1 MTTGYIVMGVCGA
14 GKSTIAKMLADR
26 LGWQFFDAD
35 DFHPP
40 ANISKLKHGIPLNDE
55 DRRPWL
61 EDLGKML
68 KFEIA
73 SGRHPV
79 LACSAL
85 KRRYREMLRTVGDGI
100 KIVYLYGS
108 QEFIME
114 RLQARKG
121 HFMPP
126 SLLETQLD
134 ALEDPSGEP
143 DVISV
148 DISLAAEDAIEFILE
163 KSSTP

>member
-40 ANISKLKHGIPLNDE
+40 ANISKLKHGIPLNDD

-61 EDLGKML
+61 ESLGKML

-73 SGRHPV
+73 AGRHPV

-85 KRRYREMLRTVGDGI
+85 KRRYREMLRTNGDGI
-100 KIVYLYGS
+100 KIVYLHGS
-108 QEFIME
+108 QEFIMA

-121 HFMPP
+121 HFMSP
-126 SLLETQLD
+126 SLLTSQIE

-143 DVISV
+143 DVITV
-148 DISLAAEDAIEFILE
+148 DISESPEEVIESILE
-163 KSSTP
+163 KSSTH

>member
-1 MTTGYIVMGVCGA
+1 MTTGYIVMGVCGV

-40 ANISKLKHGIPLNDE
+40 ANISKLKHAIPLTDE

-61 EDLGKML
+61 ESLGKML
-68 KFEIA
+68 NFEIA
-73 SGRHPV
+73 AGRHPV

-85 KRRYREMLRTVGDGI
+85 KRRYREMLRTNGDGI

-108 QEFIME
+108 PEFIME

-126 SLLETQLD
+126 SLLTTQLE

-148 DISLAAEDAIEFILE
+148 DISLAAEEAIEFILE
-163 KSSTP
+163 KSSTL

>member
-1 MTTGYIVMGVCGA
+1 MGVSGA

-26 LGWQFFDAD
+26 LGWQFFDGD

-55 DRRPWL
+55 DRLPWL
-61 EDLGKML
+61 KGLGKLM
-68 KFEIA
+68 KYEIA
-73 SGRHPV
+73 AGRHPV

-85 KRRYREMLRTVGDGI
+85 KRRYREMLRTNGDGI
-100 KIVYLYGS
+100 KIVYLHGTS
-108 QEFIME
+108 EFILK
-114 RLQARKG
+114 RLQSRKG

-126 SLLETQLD
+126 SLLSTQIE
-134 ALEDPSGEP
+134 ALEEPVGEP

-148 DISLAAEDAIEFILE
+148 DIGLSTEEAIECILE

>member
-1 MTTGYIVMGVCGA
+1 MTTGYIVMGVCGV

-40 ANISKLKHGIPLNDE
+40 ANISKLKHAIPLNDE

-61 EDLGKML
+61 ESLGKML

-73 SGRHPV
+73 AGRHPV
-79 LACSAL
+79 MACSAL
-85 KRRYREMLRTVGDGI
+85 KRRYREMLRTNGDGI
-100 KIVYLYGS
+100 KIVYLHGS
-108 QEFIME
+108 AEFIME

-126 SLLETQLD
+126 ALLTTQLD

-143 DVISV
+143 DVIPV
-148 DISLAAEDAIEFILE
+148 DISLTPEDAIECILE
-163 KSSTP
+163 KSSTH